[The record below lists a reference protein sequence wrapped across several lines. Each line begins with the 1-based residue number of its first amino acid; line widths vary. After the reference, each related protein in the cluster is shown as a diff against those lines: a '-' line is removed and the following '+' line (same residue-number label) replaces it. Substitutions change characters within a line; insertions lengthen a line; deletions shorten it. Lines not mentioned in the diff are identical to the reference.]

1 MRYNILKRKLNGGKN
16 DKMKFTVRLTAL
28 FLIIGMLLPT
38 LASCKRDDGT
48 GKAISYSLTDEPKN
62 LDPQMASDNNSL
74 LVIRNIFEGLTRY
87 DQNGAIIPGV
97 AEEWDSNADF
107 TEYTFRLR
115 KNAVWSDEEKTPV
128 TAHDFVFAWQRALDP
143 ATKSTTCSALFPIK
157 NARAVN
163 TGEAKPESLGVT
175 VIDDYT
181 LKVSMEYSYA
191 EFVLQTPNAVFM
203 PCNEKFFL
211 TTKGHYG
218 LDDEYIISNGPFV
231 LAKRGWNHDNYVRT
245 IRNENYAG
253 YNKVSPRVL
262 YFGIRSADTDYFQL
276 LENETVESAVIE
288 TQNIAKLEGTD
299 YKYTT
304 VTDTTWGFLFNVQK
318 PALELPAIRR
328 ALMACVTDEACT
340 GSDGKSLI
348 PYGFE
353 TANDIIP
360 PSTHINGQLYRELA
374 GGGFRETFNPE
385 TARSGMNKALADAE
399 LRRMPNITLIC
410 PEDEQII
417 TLMQSIMRSWQ
428 TYLYVY
434 VNIEPLDM
442 NTLQYRINLGN
453 YQIAFYPI
461 APSKDDPLNTLNRFT
476 SDYPSNPAFLNHPA
490 YDKLVEK
497 ASARSNTEDVLAAMA
512 AAEKYLNTY
521 VIFYPVYYEVTY
533 FVMRSTVTGIYFSP
547 FDGAAD
553 FVNCKF
559 VE

>member
-1 MRYNILKRKLNGGKN
+1 MT
-16 DKMKFTVRLTAL
+16 KMKYPVRFTSLLLAIVM
-28 FLIIGMLLPT
+28 LICP

-48 GKAISYSLTDEPKN
+48 DKAISYSLTDEPRN

-74 LVIRNIFEGLTRY
+74 LVIRNIFEGLTRF
-87 DQNGAIIPGV
+87 DQNGLIIPGV
-97 AEEWDSNADF
+97 AEEWNSNADY

-157 NARAVN
+157 NARAMN
-163 TGEAKPESLGVT
+163 SGEAKPESLGVT
-175 VIDDYT
+175 VIDDFT

-288 TQNIAKLEGTD
+288 TSNISKLKDTD
-299 YKYTT
+299 YKFTT

-318 PALELPAIRR
+318 PVLELPAIRR
-328 ALMACVTDEACT
+328 SLMACVTDEALT

-360 PSTHINGQLYRELA
+360 PSTHINGKLYRELA
-374 GGGFRETFNPE
+374 GGGFRESFSTE
-385 TARSGMNKALADAE
+385 TARTNMNKALASVE

-410 PEDEQII
+410 PDDEQII
-417 TLMQSIMRSWQ
+417 ELMHSIMRSWQ

-442 NTLQYRINLGN
+442 ETLQYRINLGN

-461 APSKDDPLNTLNRFT
+461 SPSKDDPLNTLNRFT
-476 SDYPSNPAFLNHPA
+476 SNYPSNPAFLNHPA
-490 YDKLVEK
+490 YDKLVQK
-497 ASARSNTEDVLAAMA
+497 ASSRSNTEDVLPAMA

-533 FVMRSTVTGIYFSP
+533 FVMRPTVSGIYFSP

-553 FVNCKF
+553 FTNCKF
-559 VE
+559 VK

>member
-1 MRYNILKRKLNGGKN
+1 MKNMKNKKKTKNTFVMKITGHFLKITSLLLA
-16 DKMKFTVRLTAL
+16 LT
-28 FLIIGMLLPT
+28 MLLPSLT
-38 LASCKRDDGT
+38 SCRADDGT
-48 GKAISYSLTDEPKN
+48 DKAISYSLTDEPKN

-74 LVIRNIFEGLTRY
+74 LVIRNLFEGLTRF
-87 DQNGAIIPGV
+87 DQNGSIIPGV
-97 AEEWDSNADF
+97 AEDWSSNAEF

-115 KNAVWSDEEKTPV
+115 KNAVWSNGTPV
-128 TAHDFVFAWQRALDP
+128 TAHDFVFAWRRALDP
-143 ATKSTTCSALFPIK
+143 DTKSTTCSALFPIK

-163 TGEAKPESLGVT
+163 SGEAKTDSLGVT

-203 PCNEKFFL
+203 PCNEEFFL

-218 LDDEYIISNGPFV
+218 LDDEYIISNGPFM
-231 LAKRGWNHDNYVRT
+231 LAKNGWNHDNYVRT
-245 IRNENYAG
+245 LRNENYVG
-253 YNKVSPRVL
+253 YNKVCPRVL
-262 YFGIRSADTDYFQL
+262 YFGIRDADTDYFQL

-288 TQNIAKLEGTD
+288 TENISKLEGTD

-318 PALELPAIRR
+318 PGLELTTVRR
-328 ALMACVTDEACT
+328 SLMACVTDEACT
-340 GSDGKSLI
+340 GKDGQSLI

-374 GGGFRETFNPE
+374 GGGFKETYSTE
-385 TARSGMNKALADAE
+385 TARSDMNKALDSID
-399 LRRMPNITLIC
+399 LKRMPNITLIC
-410 PEDEQII
+410 PDNEQII
-417 TLMQSIMRSWQ
+417 ELMHSIMRSWQ
-428 TYLYVY
+428 EHLYVY
-434 VNIEPLDM
+434 VNIEPLEM
-442 NTLQYRINLGN
+442 SILQYRINLGN

-461 APSKDDPLNTLNRFT
+461 APTKDDPLNTLNRFT
-476 SDYPSNPAFLNHPA
+476 SDYPSNPAFMNHPA
-490 YDKLVEK
+490 YDKLVQK

-533 FVMRSTVTGIYFSP
+533 FVMRSTVSGIYFSP

-553 FVNCKF
+553 FVNCKY

>member
-1 MRYNILKRKLNGGKN
+1 MEDMKKTKNTKKNRIIKLTVKLLAIL
-16 DKMKFTVRLTAL
+16 TL
-28 FLIIGMLLPT
+28 FAMLPPS
-38 LASCKRDDGT
+38 LASCSRDDGT
-48 GKAISYSLTDEPKN
+48 DKAISYSLTDEPKN

-74 LVIRNIFEGLTRY
+74 LVIRNIFEGLTRF
-87 DQNGAIIPGV
+87 DQNGSIIPGV
-97 AEEWDSNADF
+97 AEDWTASPDF

-115 KNAVWSDEEKTPV
+115 KNAVWSDEAHTPV
-128 TAHDFVFAWQRALDP
+128 TAHDFVFAWRRALDP
-143 ATKSTTCSALFPIK
+143 ETKSTTCSALFPIK

-163 TGEAKPESLGVT
+163 SGEMKPESLGVT
-175 VIDDYT
+175 VIDDFT

-203 PCNEKFFL
+203 PCNEAFFL

-218 LDDEYIISNGPFV
+218 LDDDYIISNGPFV

-245 IRNENYAG
+245 LRNENYAG

-262 YFGIRSADTDYFQL
+262 YFGIRSSDTDYFQL

-288 TQNIAKLEGTD
+288 TQNISKLEGTD

-304 VTDTTWGFLFNVQK
+304 VTDTTWGFLFNVEK

-328 ALMACVTDEACT
+328 SLMACVTDEACT
-340 GSDGKSLI
+340 ASDGS
-348 PYGFE
+348 
-353 TANDIIP
+353 
-360 PSTHINGQLYRELA
+360 SQLYRELA
-374 GGGFRETFNPE
+374 GGGFKESFSPD
-385 TARSGMNKALADAE
+385 TARTNMNKALASVE

-410 PEDEQII
+410 PDDEQII
-417 TLMQSIMRSWQ
+417 TLMHSIMRSWQ
-428 TYLYVY
+428 QYLYVY

-442 NTLQYRINLGN
+442 STLQYRINLGT

-461 APSKDDPLNTLNRFT
+461 NPSKDDPLNTLNRFT
-476 SDYPSNPAFLNHPA
+476 SDYPSNPAFLKHPA
-490 YDKLVEK
+490 YDKLVQK
-497 ASARSNTEDVLAAMA
+497 ASSRSNTEDVLAAMA

-533 FVMRSTVTGIYFSP
+533 FVMRPTVSGIYFSP

>member
-1 MRYNILKRKLNGGKN
+1 MEDMKKTKNTKKNRIIKLTVKLLAIL
-16 DKMKFTVRLTAL
+16 TL
-28 FLIIGMLLPT
+28 FAMLPPS
-38 LASCKRDDGT
+38 LASCSRDDGT
-48 GKAISYSLTDEPKN
+48 DKAISYSLTDEPKN

-74 LVIRNIFEGLTRY
+74 LVIRNIFEGLTRF
-87 DQNGAIIPGV
+87 DQNGSIIPGV
-97 AEEWDSNADF
+97 AEDWTASPDF

-115 KNAVWSDEEKTPV
+115 KNAVWSDEAHTP
-128 TAHDFVFAWQRALDP
+128 
-143 ATKSTTCSALFPIK
+143 
-157 NARAVN
+157 
-163 TGEAKPESLGVT
+163 
-175 VIDDYT
+175 VIDDFT

-203 PCNEKFFL
+203 PCNEAFFL

-218 LDDEYIISNGPFV
+218 LDDDYIISNGPFV

-245 IRNENYAG
+245 LRNENYAG

-262 YFGIRSADTDYFQL
+262 YFGIRSSDTDYFQL

-288 TQNIAKLEGTD
+288 TQNISKLEGTD

-304 VTDTTWGFLFNVQK
+304 VTDTTWGFLFNVEK

-328 ALMACVTDEACT
+328 SLMACVTDEACT
-340 GSDGKSLI
+340 ASDGSSLI

-374 GGGFRETFNPE
+374 GGGFKESFSPD
-385 TARSGMNKALADAE
+385 TARTNMNKALASVE

-410 PEDEQII
+410 PDDEQII
-417 TLMQSIMRSWQ
+417 TLMHSIMRSWQ
-428 TYLYVY
+428 QYLYVY

-442 NTLQYRINLGN
+442 STLQYRINLGT

-461 APSKDDPLNTLNRFT
+461 NPSKDDPLNTLNRFT
-476 SDYPSNPAFLNHPA
+476 SDYPSNPAFLKHPA
-490 YDKLVEK
+490 YDKLVQK
-497 ASARSNTEDVLAAMA
+497 ASSRSNTEDVLAAMA

-533 FVMRSTVTGIYFSP
+533 FVYRNGSCVIDHDRTRTRSNGTFATVVGVT
-547 FDGAAD
+547 
-553 FVNCKF
+553 
-559 VE
+559 

>member
-1 MRYNILKRKLNGGKN
+1 MT
-16 DKMKFTVRLTAL
+16 KMKYPVRFTSLLLAIVM
-28 FLIIGMLLPT
+28 LICP

-48 GKAISYSLTDEPKN
+48 DKAISYSLTDEPRN

-74 LVIRNIFEGLTRY
+74 LVIRNIFEGLTRF
-87 DQNGAIIPGV
+87 DQNGLIIPGV
-97 AEEWDSNADF
+97 AEEWNSNADY

-157 NARAVN
+157 NARAIN
-163 TGEAKPESLGVT
+163 SGEAKPESLGVT
-175 VIDDYT
+175 VIDDFT

-288 TQNIAKLEGTD
+288 TSNISKLKDTD
-299 YKYTT
+299 YKFTT

-328 ALMACVTDEACT
+328 SLMACVTDEALT

-360 PSTHINGQLYRELA
+360 PSTHINGKLYRELA
-374 GGGFRETFNPE
+374 GGGFRESFSTE
-385 TARSGMNKALADAE
+385 TARTNMNKALASVE

-410 PEDEQII
+410 PDDEQII
-417 TLMQSIMRSWQ
+417 ELMHSIMRSWQ

-442 NTLQYRINLGN
+442 ETLQYRINLGN

-461 APSKDDPLNTLNRFT
+461 SPSKDDPLNTLNRFT
-476 SDYPSNPAFLNHPA
+476 SNYPSNPAFLNHPA
-490 YDKLVEK
+490 YDKLVQK
-497 ASARSNTEDVLAAMA
+497 ASSRSNTEDVLPAMA

-521 VIFYPVYYEVTY
+521 VVFYPVYYEVTY
-533 FVMRSTVTGIYFSP
+533 FVMRPTVSGIYFSP

-553 FVNCKF
+553 FTNCKYIN
-559 VE
+559 

>member
-1 MRYNILKRKLNGGKN
+1 MKRMKYLLK
-16 DKMKFTVRLTAL
+16 LTAL
-28 FLIIGMLLPT
+28 LLALIILPSP

-48 GKAISYSLTDEPKN
+48 NKAISYSLTDEPKN

-74 LVIRNIFEGLTRY
+74 LVIRNIFEGLTRF
-87 DQNGAIIPGV
+87 DPNGNIIPGV
-97 AEEWDSNADF
+97 AEEWSSNTDY
-107 TEYTFRLR
+107 TEYTFHLR
-115 KNAVWSDEEKTPV
+115 KNAVWSDEASTPV
-128 TAHDFVFAWQRALDP
+128 TANDFVFAWRRALDP

-163 TGEAKPESLGVT
+163 SGEMKPESLGVT

-203 PCNEKFFL
+203 PCNEAFFL

-218 LDDEYIISNGPFV
+218 LDDDYIISNGPFV
-231 LAKRGWNHDNYVRT
+231 LATRGWNHDNYVRT
-245 IRNENYAG
+245 LRNPNYAG
-253 YNKVSPRVL
+253 YNQVAPRVL
-262 YFGIRSADTDYFQL
+262 YFGIRSSDTDYFQL

-288 TQNIAKLEGTD
+288 TKNISKLEGTE

-304 VTDTTWGFLFNVQK
+304 VTDTTWGFLFNVEK
-318 PALELPAIRR
+318 PALELPAVRR
-328 ALMACVTDEACT
+328 SLMACVTDEACT
-340 GSDGKSLI
+340 GSDGESLI

-374 GGGFRETFNPE
+374 GGGFKDTFSAE
-385 TARSGMNKALADAE
+385 TARTNLNKALASVE

-410 PEDEQII
+410 PDDEQVIN
-417 TLMQSIMRSWQ
+417 LMHSIMRSWQ
-428 TYLYVY
+428 QHLYVY

-442 NTLQYRINLGN
+442 STLQYRINLGN

-476 SDYPSNPAFLNHPA
+476 SDYPSNPAFLKHPA
-490 YDKLVEK
+490 YDKLVK
-497 ASARSNTEDVLAAMA
+497 MASTRSNTEDVLAAMA

-521 VIFYPVYYEVTY
+521 VVFYPVYYEVTY
-533 FVMRSTVTGIYFSP
+533 FVMRPTVSGIYFSP

-553 FVNCKF
+553 FTNCKY
-559 VE
+559 VD